1 MDTFYVVLPSNTP
14 EPNTPLPANN
24 TANYTVRL
32 PNTIDLS
39 EGDWSVALS
48 SIIYPVSFQSAP
60 KEEMF
65 LEILYYELNQADK
78 KFKIPE
84 NITFTDI
91 AHLEKTI
98 NETIIGHAIER
109 TKRSVETIPE
119 ETMPNIED
127 EQLTRDKRVEEWIGQ
142 KDTTLTTELKQLHAA
157 KNEVQDRSY
166 KAVDLLSRQVDDK
179 IGKIDKNAEKIEEME
194 TIIKQKVSTN
204 ENFTKPEAH
213 DFLDTIII
221 SAHIAKEIQKD
232 ALDKKQKIADFLE
245 EYGKLLSEINTH
257 FLDLNV
263 VEARKI
269 ANKAKDVVKRL
280 RELDAYIMNKFG
292 IINDTIELLH
302 DKGEELD
309 ELSIPVDIGM
319 KNNIARIRENI
330 LKRVKNPSD
339 LEVYFYYDENFGR
352 FFLYNHK
359 PKEVKGVKLSPLLA
373 YMLGFVIDK
382 DGLIKRIR
390 MRREGG
396 FATFSPDINA
406 GIHQLY
412 VYMPGIIESS
422 YLGNVQAPILRI
434 VNVDKPPNS
443 IAESIYTNMYFIKVI
458 EKRISSI
465 KIQIK
470 NSFGEF
476 VKFNW
481 GTAIITLAFRRNL
494 F

>member
-1 MDTFYVVLPSNTP
+1 MNTFYVVLPSNTP
-14 EPNTPLPANN
+14 EPNNPLPANN

-32 PNTIDLS
+32 PNTLDLS

-65 LEILYYELNQADK
+65 LEILYYELNKSDK
-78 KFKIPE
+78 KYKIPE
-84 NITFTDI
+84 NIIFTDT

-98 NETIIGHAIER
+98 NETIIGHATAR
-109 TKRSVETIPE
+109 LRRSVETIPGDE
-119 ETMPNIED
+119 QRED
-127 EQLTRDKRVEEWIGQ
+127 ELLTRDKRVEEWIGQ
-142 KDTTLTTELKQLHAA
+142 KDSNLTTELKQLHAA

-166 KAVDLLSRQVDDK
+166 KAVDLLSRQVDEK
-179 IGKIDKNAEKIEEME
+179 IGKINKNAEKIEEME

-221 SAHIAKEIQKD
+221 SADIAKEIQKD

-257 FLDLNV
+257 VTDYNV

-292 IINDTIELLH
+292 IINDIIELLH

-309 ELSIPVDIGM
+309 ELSIPMDIGM

-330 LKRVKNPSD
+330 LTRVKNPND

-373 YMLGFVIDK
+373 YMLGFVIDR
-382 DGLIKRIR
+382 DGLIKRVR
-390 MRREGG
+390 MRRDGG

-422 YLGNVQAPILRI
+422 YLGNVQAPLLRI